1 MTTRP
6 PAAPADADG
15 ADAAEAPPAPSR
27 GTRVLLGAQRV
38 LLDVAAAV
46 GVVSLVAVVLCL
58 LFSVRPAIVLSGSM
72 APAIPV
78 GALTVARTVPA
89 DTVRVGDV
97 VTVPRHQRDGLVTHR
112 VVQATPAGTVAG
124 TGGGAAVELTLQGDA
139 NDEPDAQPYTVT
151 EVGRVLWTVPQLGR
165 AVAALQQHVVLV
177 VAVLVGITAL
187 ATFPVQA
194 GTTPRRSPPAARR
207 ARGGPGRRTA
217 GSS

>member
-1 MTTRP
+1 VTARP
-6 PAAPADADG
+6 PAADAEAGG
-15 ADAAEAPPAPSR
+15 ADAAEATPAPSA

-38 LLDVAAAV
+38 LLDVAAVV

-58 LFSVRPAIVLSGSM
+58 LLSVRPAIVLSGSM
-72 APAIPV
+72 APAVPV

-89 DTVRVGDV
+89 DTAQVGDV

-112 VVQATPAGTVAG
+112 VVQIAPAGTVAG
-124 TGGGAAVELTLQGDA
+124 TGGGTAVALTLQGDA

-165 AVAALQQHVVLV
+165 VVAALQQHVVLV

-187 ATFPVQA
+187 ATFPVRA
-194 GTTPRRSPPAARR
+194 GTTPRRCPRAARR
-207 ARGGPGRRTA
+207 AGGGPGRRTA

>member
-1 MTTRP
+1 VSARP
-6 PAAPADADG
+6 SAADAEAGG
-15 ADAAEAPPAPSR
+15 ADPAEATPAPSA

-38 LLDVAAAV
+38 LLDVAAV
-46 GVVSLVAVVLCL
+46 LGVVSLVAVVLCL

-72 APAIPV
+72 APAVPV

-89 DTVRVGDV
+89 DTVQVGDV

-112 VVQATPAGTVAG
+112 VVQIVPAGTVAG
-124 TGGGAAVELTLQGDA
+124 TGGGTAVELTLQGDA

-151 EVGRVLWTVPQLGR
+151 EVGQVLWTVPHLGR
-165 AVAALQQHVVLV
+165 AVAWLQQHVVLV

-187 ATFPVQA
+187 ATFPVRA
-194 GTTPRRSPPAARR
+194 GTGPRRSPRAASR